1 MTGKYE
7 EINGDCGKP
16 GCQSPYSYMPRLFT
30 HMIRSLKERRTAHA

>member
-1 MTGKYE
+1 MTSIHE

-16 GCQSPYSYMPRLFT
+16 SCQSPYSYMPRLFT

>member
-16 GCQSPYSYMPRLFT
+16 SCQSPYSYSPSSFIHIPT
-30 HMIRSLKERRTAHA
+30 PERRTAHA